1 MSLRTPAPLWTL
13 EGLRAA
19 DPVLGLALLM
29 LAAVLIAELLHRH
42 MRLPRACGHM
52 LAGAMASPLL
62 LRLIDRN
69 DLDPW
74 KPLID
79 LAVGALLFELGT
91 RIRPRWLLD
100 NPWLAASA
108 LLQSALAGL
117 AVGLLLVAL
126 GAPPVSAAV
135 AGAVA
140 MATSPVIA
148 LTSINELRS
157 RGQVTERV
165 LMLTAV
171 SSVLAVISLK
181 VLRIVLVSDG
191 AAPGDE
197 LLVALSSALRV
208 VFGSL
213 LLGLAAGFLLE
224 RSSRLVRGT
233 SAMPVLQIGFVI
245 TASMLAAQW
254 TLSPLLALLIAGI
267 SARQRMGHTLTV
279 EPHLGSAGAAL
290 NVVLFLSLGLLFTL
304 DGFWTLWPW
313 ALAIIVA
320 RLVASGIAL
329 GALAPRAG
337 LSWRQSA
344 ALTLALQPM
353 SGLAVLLAADT
364 FGWTRQLPGMDVQV
378 MQALLIATTVM
389 QAIGPIWTQES
400 LRRLAGEAP
409 GSGD

>member
-1 MSLRTPAPLWTL
+1 MSLRTTAPLWTL

-29 LAAVLIAELLHRH
+29 LAAVLLAELLHRH
-42 MRLPRACGHM
+42 ARLPRACGHM
-52 LAGAMASPLL
+52 LAGALASPLL
-62 LRLIDRN
+62 LRLIDRT

-79 LAVGALLFELGT
+79 LAIGALLFELGT
-91 RIRPRWLLD
+91 RIRPRWLID

-108 LLQSALAGL
+108 LLQSALVGTG
-117 AVGLLLVAL
+117 VGLLLVAL
-126 GAPPVSAAV
+126 GAPPLSAAV

-171 SSVLAVISLK
+171 SSVIAVVALK
-181 VLRIVLVSDG
+181 VLRIVLVSGDMT
-191 AAPGDE
+191 PGDE
-197 LLVALSSALRV
+197 FLRALSSALRV

-213 LLGLAAGFLLE
+213 LLGIAAGYLLE

-233 SAMPVLQIGFVI
+233 AAMPVLQIGFVI

-267 SARQRMGHTLTV
+267 SARQRMGHALTV

-304 DGFWTLWPW
+304 DGFLKLWPW
-313 ALAIIVA
+313 VLAIIVA
-320 RLVASGIAL
+320 RLAASAVAMGS
-329 GALAPRAG
+329 LARHAG

-344 ALTLALQPM
+344 ALALALQPM

-364 FGWTRQLPGMDVQV
+364 FGWTSQLPRADAQV
-378 MQALLIATTVM
+378 MQALLIAVTLM
-389 QAIGPIWTQES
+389 QATGPIWTQQA

-409 GSGD
+409 GD